1 MVNSANGSARTGAQ
15 PTGTGGPLPDSASEE
30 AREPYSRIVVRPVG
44 GPMPL
49 GFAGLSVGTFVLAG
63 LQLGW
68 VPTAQSHAVALVL
81 LAFVFPVQALASVL
95 GFLCRDA
102 VAATGMGVLA
112 GTWLAMGAIMA
123 SGPPG
128 ATNKAA
134 GLLLLLAGLTLL
146 IPVTGGGADKLV
158 ASAVLATSSLRFF
171 LTGAYHLSGGTAWDG
186 RRKSI
191 QPMAERARTAAADRA
206 PRQQRRRRTNGRADA
221 TSGGCAR
228 GQAGSGACP
237 RPSPGGLAPLR
248 ADGFTLGGG
257 QPRGRS
263 ASTRAGARH
272 CSATVRAG
280 PGARHARRT
289 RGRRCRWSGWA
300 RRRERSA
307 ESGWREGRK
316 RRA

>member
-1 MVNSANGSARTGAQ
+1 MGRTPSHRLRMGDFLPGQRQHIGRPTLLKTEPERGADAIAGIGDHDRRLQLPLAERVEQTECQAPLLLVHHLVGHPCPAATLRCIRPLARQ
-15 PTGTGGPLPDSASEE
+15 IQLPVQRAG
-30 AREPYSRIVVRPVG
+30 RGVG
-44 GPMPL
+44 GGMDADRDL
-49 GFAGLSVGTFVLAG
+49 ARFRGELAEFVADVFASLPRRDQRRWGACYLRGL
-63 LQLGW
+63 
-68 VPTAQSHAVALVL
+68 
-81 LAFVFPVQALASVL
+81 
-95 GFLCRDA
+95 
-102 VAATGMGVLA
+102 M
-112 GTWLAMGAIMA
+112 
-123 SGPPG
+123 
-128 ATNKAA
+128 
-134 GLLLLLAGLTLL
+134 
-146 IPVTGGGADKLV
+146 
-158 ASAVLATSSLRFF
+158 
-171 LTGAYHLSGGTAWDG
+171 DG

-206 PRQQRRRRTNGRADA
+206 PRQRRRRRTNGRADA

-280 PGARHARRT
+280 PGARHARRR